1 MSTKIRLKRIGR
13 RNKPFY
19 RVVVMDSRKKRDGA
33 FIEELGW
40 YNPVAGK
47 SEQDYSLKGDR
58 VLYWLNEGAQI
69 TDIVHHLFKR
79 EGIAHKWHLMK
90 QGLDEASIEKEM
102 QKWALDRTEVE
113 KRRKVKIK
121 LGKKEKAKQKKLTE
135 EPAEE
140 TIEAVAGAKEEETL
154 EEVPTEK
161 SEKEESAETTDV
173 EEKAEEPAE
182 GGDDGKT
189 EEEEPETEELAEEGS
204 DSKSDEKDKDV
215 AEEEA
220 SPESGVDEPTEET
233 IEAVAGAK
241 EEETLEEVPTE
252 KSEKE
257 ESAETT
263 DVEEKAEEPAEGG
276 DDGKTEE
283 EEPESGEPIE
293 KTIVEKKSDKK
304 ELKKAD
310 DVSSENGDQEKD
322 TGEEALSDSEKK
334 NDSNN

>member
-33 FIEELGW
+33 SIEELGW

-47 SEQDYSLKGDR
+47 SEQDYSLKEDR
-58 VLYWLNEGAQI
+58 ILYWLNEGAQI

-113 KRRKVKIK
+113 KQKKAKIK
-121 LGKKEKAKQKKLTE
+121 LGKKAKAKQKKLTE

-140 TIEAVAGAKEEETL
+140 TIEAVADSK
-154 EEVPTEK
+154 EEVPTER

-182 GGDDGKT
+182 GDDDGKT
-189 EEEEPETEELAEEGS
+189 EEEEP
-204 DSKSDEKDKDV
+204 K
-215 AEEEA
+215 
-220 SPESGVDEPTEET
+220 
-233 IEAVAGAK
+233 
-241 EEETLEEVPTE
+241 
-252 KSEKE
+252 
-257 ESAETT
+257 
-263 DVEEKAEEPAEGG
+263 
-276 DDGKTEE
+276 
-283 EEPESGEPIE
+283 SGEPIE
-293 KTIVEKKSDKK
+293 KTIVEKKPDKK
-304 ELKKAD
+304 RIKK
-310 DVSSENGDQEKD
+310 GK
-322 TGEEALSDSEKK
+322 
-334 NDSNN
+334 

>member
-33 FIEELGW
+33 SIEELGW
-40 YNPVAGK
+40 YNPVAGE

-69 TDIVHHLFKR
+69 TDIVHHLLKR

-113 KRRKVKIK
+113 KRKKAKIK
-121 LGKKEKAKQKKLTE
+121 LGKKAKAKQKKLTD
-135 EPAEE
+135 EPTEE
-140 TIEAVAGAKEEETL
+140 TIEAVADSKEEETL

-189 EEEEPETEELAEEGS
+189 EEEEP
-204 DSKSDEKDKDV
+204 K
-215 AEEEA
+215 
-220 SPESGVDEPTEET
+220 
-233 IEAVAGAK
+233 
-241 EEETLEEVPTE
+241 
-252 KSEKE
+252 
-257 ESAETT
+257 
-263 DVEEKAEEPAEGG
+263 
-276 DDGKTEE
+276 
-283 EEPESGEPIE
+283 SGEPIE